1 MFLWL
6 HLLLLVNCLVNRA
19 DEPMLLL
26 KSRRVKSQPI
36 VPQSSP
42 RTMEPVPLLDLRR
55 QYTGLREEMLAA
67 IARVCDS
74 QIFILGPEVE
84 ALERE
89 IAALTGAAHAVG
101 CASGTEAL
109 WLALVAAGVK
119 PGDSVITTAFSFFAS
134 ASSIV
139 RAGAT
144 PIFADV
150 DPGTLNL
157 DPALVENRLGQ
168 NQAGNIRA
176 ILPVHLYGQCADMD
190 AFDCIA
196 RDHKVAIVEDAAQ
209 AIGAEWNGRGAG
221 SLGVTAAFSFYPTKN
236 LSAYGDAG
244 IATTNSV
251 EAAEHMR
258 RLRNHGS
265 PRRYY
270 HDEFGWN
277 GRIDAIQAAVLRV
290 KLQHIAD
297 WNERRRQHAATYDRL
312 LAVAGLTSES
322 VSDSTSG
329 QKNAPV
335 RVLARSPQAKHVF
348 HQYVIRAHRRDELR
362 HFLAD
367 RKIGSEIYYPLP
379 LHLQP
384 VFSYLG
390 LKAGDLPVSEQ
401 AANEVLALP
410 MFPELNDPEIQWVI
424 ESIAD
429 FYS

>member
-1 MFLWL
+1 
-6 HLLLLVNCLVNRA
+6 VKIQTTATRA
-19 DEPMLLL
+19 DAVEG
-26 KSRRVKSQPI
+26 
-36 VPQSSP
+36 
-42 RTMEPVPLLDLRR
+42 VPLLDLRR
-55 QYTGLREEMLAA
+55 QYEGIREEALAA

-74 QIFILGPEVE
+74 QGFILGPEVE

-89 IAALTGAAHAVG
+89 IAALTGAAGAVG

-109 WLALVAAGVK
+109 WLALIAAGVK

-134 ASSIV
+134 ASAIV

-144 PIFADV
+144 PVFVDV

-157 DPALVENRLGQ
+157 DPAGVRRQLQDRQGRGGTENV
-168 NQAGNIRA
+168 RA

-190 AFDCIA
+190 AFERIA
-196 RDHKVAIVEDAAQ
+196 EEFGVAIVEDAAQ
-209 AIGAEWNGRGAG
+209 AIGAEWGGRGAG

-244 IATTNSV
+244 IVTTRSL
-251 EAAEHMR
+251 EMAEHMR
-258 RLRNHGS
+258 QLRNHGS

-270 HDEFGWN
+270 HHEFGWN
-277 GRIDAIQAAVLRV
+277 GRMDAIQAAVLRV
-290 KLQHIAD
+290 KLGHLAD
-297 WNERRRQHAATYDRL
+297 WNRQRREHAATYDRL
-312 LAVAGLTSES
+312 FGGSGLTSAGS
-322 VSDSTSG
+322 SKQGSNQIANQTSN
-329 QKNAPV
+329 QLRAPV
-335 RVLARSPQAKHVF
+335 RLLARSPKATHVF
-348 HQYVIRAHRRDELR
+348 HQYVIRAERREDLR
-362 HFLAD
+362 KFLGE

-390 LKAGDLPVSEQ
+390 LQAGDLPVAEQ
-401 AANEVLALP
+401 AALEVLALP
-410 MFPELNDPEIQWVI
+410 MFPELTEGEIGRVV

>member
-1 MFLWL
+1 MLESTR
-6 HLLLLVNCLVNRA
+6 LVNRPSIA
-19 DEPMLLL
+19 NPQATAKILDAVPML
-26 KSRRVKSQPI
+26 
-36 VPQSSP
+36 
-42 RTMEPVPLLDLRR
+42 DLQR
-55 QYTGLREEMLAA
+55 QYQQIREDILAA
-67 IARVCDS
+67 VERVCSS
-74 QIFILGPEVE
+74 QQFILGPEVE

-89 IAALTGAAHAVG
+89 IAALTGAVSAVG

-134 ASSIV
+134 ASAIV

-144 PIFADV
+144 PVFVDV

-157 DPALVENRLGQ
+157 DATLVDRQLRDRPLRDRQLGSKRPENLC
-168 NQAGNIRA
+168 A

-196 RDHKVAIVEDAAQ
+196 EEFGVAAVEDAAQ
-209 AIGAEWNGRGAG
+209 AIGAEWSGRGAG

-244 IATTNSV
+244 IVTTSRP
-251 EAAEHMR
+251 EMAEHMR
-258 RLRNHGS
+258 QLRNHGS

-270 HDEFGWN
+270 HHEFGWN
-277 GRIDAIQAAVLRV
+277 GRMDAIQAAVLRV
-290 KLQHIAD
+290 KLPHIAD
-297 WNERRRQHAATYDRL
+297 WNQRRRQHAAIYDQL
-312 LAVAGLTSES
+312 FASAGLTSNQTSDQSSNES
-322 VSDSTSG
+322 C
-329 QKNAPV
+329 APV
-335 RVLARSPQAKHVF
+335 RLLARSPQAKHVF
-348 HQYVIRAHRRDELR
+348 HQYVIRVERRDELR
-362 HFLAD
+362 QFLAE

-401 AANEVLALP
+401 AAREVLALP
-410 MFPELNDPEIQWVI
+410 MFPELTEAEIGWVV